1 MVGEFILGSGDFL
14 NGGVIFY
21 FYTLLVV
28 LIGEVML
35 GGGDILGGGI
45 ISSCRNILGGE
56 DILGGGVVL
65 CSGSI

>member
-1 MVGEFILGSGDFL
+1 MA
-14 NGGVIFY
+14 
-21 FYTLLVV
+21 
-28 LIGEVML
+28 ML